1 MATKTVQLLL
11 TENVDNLGIVG
22 DVVSVKLGFARNYLL
37 PRDLA
42 TTPSDEK
49 LASLAEKRVVA
60 EKEQASLFENRR
72 GMISKMEGLTLT
84 LARSCNDVGH
94 LYGSVTQQ
102 DVANALG
109 EAGFTVKAREVRL
122 PFTIKRID
130 DFDVLVKFS
139 SELEATIKLHVEPDR
154 TIEEDDRDEMEFDNE
169 GELIVRTPEEKRQ
182 AKEAEAAQ
190 LAAEEAKKAEGE
202 KKPAEAT
209 DESASDEG

>member
-84 LARSCNDVGH
+84 LARACNDVGH

-102 DVANALG
+102 DVADALG

-130 DFDVLVKFS
+130 DFDVLIKFS
-139 SELEATIKLHVEPDR
+139 TELEATIRLHVEPDR
-154 TIEEDDRDEMEFDNE
+154 TIEEDDREEMEFDNE
-169 GELIVRTPEEKRQ
+169 GELIVRTREEKRQ
-182 AKEAEAAQ
+182 AKEAERAAAE
-190 LAAEEAKKAEGE
+190 LAAKEAEGG
-202 KKPAEAT
+202 KTEAGDT
-209 DESASDEG
+209 PDTESDDG